1 MQSVRPWSVCS
12 AVQLSS
18 AAWKALQA
26 VNVTPLSGLQREG
39 SKMTEEFWA
48 TTRENSAETDT
59 RNENELWKI
68 IAEALGNEPQLYVS
82 TT

>member
-1 MQSVRPWSVCS
+1 
-12 AVQLSS
+12 
-18 AAWKALQA
+18 
-26 VNVTPLSGLQREG
+26 
-39 SKMTEEFWA
+39 MTEEFWA